1 MNRNFLSMLML
12 FMLCSSAL
20 LAQDPQFSQYYAN
33 PLYLNPALTGNL
45 SDARVGV
52 NFRQQWPSIDA
63 TFTTYTAYFDNY
75 FADYNSGVG
84 AIMMHDRQGTAGLMS
99 TSLHLQY
106 AYQLP
111 ISRKVTFRPG
121 ISIGVYERRIDYD
134 NLQFADQF
142 VEQGGFFNPVTMSA
156 ENLAGVNPFYQFDLN
171 FGGMVYTPR
180 LFAGI
185 SASHLNEPN
194 FSFSENGDA
203 KLPMKFSAH
212 GGYRIALK
220 ADDIRSEFDRY
231 GRERSITPTAEFKMQ
246 QDFKQLSVGA
256 YLTYEPLV
264 VGLWYRG
271 LPVTGTNTEGVK
283 NWNES
288 AILLVGMMLGPL
300 NIGYSFDYTLSSL
313 GMDTGGA
320 HEVSASYSFQWI
332 KSKKPP
338 RNVRQ
343 IPCPEF

>member
-1 MNRNFLSMLML
+1 MNKSFLVLAGLM
-12 FMLCSSAL
+12 MLCSTAL

-45 SDARVGV
+45 SNARVGV

-84 AIMMHDRQGTAGLMS
+84 VMLMHDRQGIAGLAS
-99 TSLHLQY
+99 TSAHLQY

-111 ISRKVTFRPG
+111 LTRKITFRPG
-121 ISIGVYERRIDYD
+121 VSLGVIERRLDYS

-142 VEQGGFFNPVTMSA
+142 NGTGFNGIRASS
-156 ENLAGVNPFYQFDLN
+156 ENLADMNPFYQFDLS
-171 FGGMVYTPR
+171 FGGMIYTPR

-185 SASHLNEPN
+185 SASHLNEPY
-194 FSFSENGDA
+194 FSFNEDGDER
-203 KLPMKFSAH
+203 LPVKYSVH

-220 ADDIRSEFDRY
+220 ADEIRNEYDRY

-246 QDFKQLSVGA
+246 REFKQLSVGA
-256 YLTYEPLV
+256 YLTWEPLV

-271 LPVTGTNTEGVK
+271 LPVTEVEGVRNK
-283 NWNES
+283 NES
-288 AILLVGMMLGPL
+288 AILLIGLVRGNM

-313 GMDTGGA
+313 SMATGGA
-320 HEVSASYSFQWI
+320 HEVSLSYTFDWI
-332 KSKKPP
+332 KSKRPP

>member
-1 MNRNFLSMLML
+1 MNRNFFILIVL
-12 FMLCSSAL
+12 FMLCGNAL

-45 SDARVGV
+45 SNARAGV

-75 FADYNSGVG
+75 FADINSGIG
-84 AIMMHDRQGTAGLMS
+84 AIMMHDRQGVAGLVS
-99 TSLHLQY
+99 TSFHLQY

-111 ISRKVTFRPG
+111 ITRKITFRPG
-121 ISIGVYERRIDYD
+121 VSFGAIERRLDYS

-142 VEQGGFFNPVTMSA
+142 NGSGFNGIRASS
-156 ENLAGVNPFYQFDLN
+156 ENLADMNPFYQFDLN
-171 FGGMVYTPR
+171 FGGMIYTPR
-180 LFAGI
+180 LFAGV
-185 SASHLNEPN
+185 SANHLNEPY
-194 FSFSENGDA
+194 FSFSENSNER
-203 KLPMKFSAH
+203 LPIKYSFH

-220 ADDIRSEFDRY
+220 ADAIRSEYDRY

-246 QDFKQLSVGA
+246 KEFKQLSVGA
-256 YLTYEPLV
+256 YLTYQPIV

-271 LPVTGTNTEGVK
+271 LPVTRVEGVRNK
-283 NWNES
+283 NES
-288 AILLVGMMLGPL
+288 AVLLLGL
-300 NIGYSFDYTLSSL
+300 IHNNMNIGYSFDYTLSSL
-313 GMDTGGA
+313 GMTTGGA
-320 HEVSASYSFQWI
+320 HEVSLSYTFDWI
-332 KSKKPP
+332 KSKRPP